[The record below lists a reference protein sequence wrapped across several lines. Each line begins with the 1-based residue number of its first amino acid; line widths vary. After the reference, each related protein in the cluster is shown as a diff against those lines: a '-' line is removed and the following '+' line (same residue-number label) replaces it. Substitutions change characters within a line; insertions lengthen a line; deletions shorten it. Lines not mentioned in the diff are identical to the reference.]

1 MKRQPL
7 LIVAIGALSISLVVA
22 AASQQN
28 RAGAVRNRVQP
39 LRRADANTPGGL
51 VVVLT
56 NDPGKPVD
64 VSPISNSAI
73 SGAALQ
79 IHWSDIEPTDP
90 ASGPPDWSRIEAVL
104 SAAKASNKWVQLLI
118 FAGFFSPPWA
128 LKGVE
133 QEVFPLQYG
142 PGHGTKMP
150 LPMPWDPVYLSR
162 WSAFVKL
169 LSEKFGGDPA
179 LRVVGAGGPTS
190 VSAEFTLP
198 GSEADMVLWKKH
210 NYTPT
215 KYKNAWKQMFQT
227 YAADF
232 PNQFVSLS
240 LGSGIRIN
248 DKGENGPRQ
257 PLLVRD
263 AVVAQALA
271 TLGSRF
277 VLQGCDL
284 DGFPITATSPST
296 QSSKATAFIISYN
309 GQAVTG
315 FQLRSACMKG
325 SAGMGVPKNPQQ
337 AMINA
342 FDNGMQLGKSGKHV
356 NYIEVYFPDVVP
368 QMQAALDNGAARFS
382 GPSGPPIIPKKL
394 PPGTKT
400 PPA

>member
-1 MKRQPL
+1 MKLQPL
-7 LIVAIGALSISLVVA
+7 QIATVAGLSVSLVVA

-39 LRRADANTPGGL
+39 AQRLYANTPGGL

-56 NDPGKPVD
+56 NDPKKPLD

-90 ASGPPDWSRIEAVL
+90 ANGPPDWSRIEAVL

-118 FAGFFSPPWA
+118 FAGFFSPSWA

-150 LPMPWDPVYLSR
+150 LPMPWDPVYLNR

-169 LSEKFGGDPA
+169 LGEKFGSNPS
-179 LRVVGAGGPTS
+179 LRVVDAAGPTS

-198 GSEADMVLWKKH
+198 GTPADIVLWKKH

-271 TLGSRF
+271 TLGSKF
-277 VLQGCDL
+277 VLQGSDL
-284 DGFPITATSPST
+284 DGFPITASSPPT
-296 QSSKATAFIISYN
+296 QSSKGTAFVIGFN

-315 FQLRSACMKG
+315 LQLRSSCMKG
-325 SAGMGVPKNPQQ
+325 SAGMGVAKNPQL
-337 AMINA
+337 AMTNA
-342 FDNGMQLGKSGKHV
+342 FDNGMRPGKSGKHV

-382 GPSGPPIIPKKL
+382 GSSPPPYLPKKL
-394 PPGTKT
+394 PAGTKT